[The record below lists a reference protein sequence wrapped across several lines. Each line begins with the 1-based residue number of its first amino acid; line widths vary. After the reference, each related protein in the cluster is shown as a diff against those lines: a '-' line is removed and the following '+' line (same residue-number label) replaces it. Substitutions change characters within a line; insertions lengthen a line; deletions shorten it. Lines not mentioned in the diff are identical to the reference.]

1 MRRELPLT
9 LLGRV
14 FYPEDIRA
22 LATAY
27 PNKLWWYIPC
37 TAVYQHGVLEGT
49 ASGACRDAQG
59 DWPYTDPALDATQ
72 EVLIAMPTL
81 TPTPTPEPTA
91 TPAPAGE
98 TPQVWLPVTVENR
111 YAWSYWWS
119 EEPLSVAV
127 GESKTNFISQR
138 SWSSQENSVLSAS
151 WSSSD
156 PSVAT
161 VEAETPSTFWCSVTG
176 VSAGSATITGV
187 FTINSWTNVGMRPMT
202 ATASFQVTVS

>member
-1 MRRELPLT
+1 MEPDNRTIFESYYGENFVFPFASVTGAKTPLT
-9 LLGRV
+9 GIVYTTTNSAVADVTEIGGIVLLG
-14 FYPEDIRA
+14 P
-22 LATAY
+22 
-27 PNKLWWYIPC
+27 
-37 TAVYQHGVLEGT
+37 GT
-49 ASGACRDAQG
+49 AEIV
-59 DWPYTDPALDATQ
+59 ATF
-72 EVLIAMPTL
+72 PDD
-81 TPTPTPEPTA
+81 
-91 TPAPAGE
+91 GNF
-98 TPQVWLPVTVENR
+98 QVRLPVTVENR